1 MNITKSIPLL
11 ANKLE
16 LEEGARFFP
25 PIFRRI
31 TGMRF
36 FQKKAVWWAGSAAS
50 VLVVGV
56 VIALLAAQQP
66 TSQVQASP
74 NPNSGPASQDEAR
87 SGALSVKT
95 IFPKCDPNFAFSVQE
110 PADVKPYY
118 ISELDAQVA
127 GQLKD
132 IRKAEGAPVKTGE
145 LLAKIAVP
153 DLDQEVVVKE
163 TVIQQRQEELEVARN
178 NKEIAQRGVEVAQN
192 NIEVKKAG
200 EEVAKATEIY
210 RGKFFRRLKR
220 AFSGSVKSALEET
233 VDEAEQNHLAAIADV
248 TRARNDVIM
257 AQSALAEA
265 GAKLGAAN
273 ADIKLKQAL
282 IRVAE
287 QDKEKAKAAASYS
300 EIRSLFSGKIK
311 RRHADPGT
319 FLRIGDP
326 VLIVERT
333 DIVTVTMKVPDT
345 FAPYVNENTDAVIEM
360 SELPGQAIHAK
371 VTRQVPSLETKT
383 NDHTMLV
390 LVDLYNG
397 TQKEYDEFI
406 AREKAKKP
414 PREPFDDLK
423 ENSLPIAPKLMGINA
438 GDAPHLLPGMY
449 GQMRLV
455 FNKLP
460 NVFLIPS
467 DAIDRSGGTPN
478 IFLVKDSKVHRAE
491 VEVDVDDQKLA
502 RVKIVERTAT
512 GEAKRALTGKEEIIY
527 SNLNEVTEG
536 EKVETIPIDWKP
548 RD

>member
-1 MNITKSIPLL
+1 MHLFK
-11 ANKLE
+11 
-16 LEEGARFFP
+16 
-25 PIFRRI
+25 RRI
-31 TGMRF
+31 
-36 FQKKAVWWAGSAAS
+36 VWWAGSAAS
-50 VLVVGV
+50 VVAIGA
-56 VIALLAAQQP
+56 VIAILSVHQSGPRLE
-66 TSQVQASP
+66 ASP
-74 NPNSGPASQDEAR
+74 ASETGSAPQDEGGG
-87 SGALSVKT
+87 GALSVKT
-95 IFPKCDPNFAFSVQE
+95 IFPKCNPAFAFSVQE
-110 PADVKPYY
+110 PAEVKPYY
-118 ISELDAQVA
+118 ISELDSQVA
-127 GQLKD
+127 GQLEN
-132 IRKAEGAPVKTGE
+132 IRKAEGSRVKAGE

-153 DLDQEVVVKE
+153 DLDQEVALKVA
-163 TVIQQRQEELEVARN
+163 VIQQRQQELEVAKS
-178 NKEIAQRGVEVAQN
+178 NKETAQRGVEVAKN
-192 NIEVKKAG
+192 NIEVKKAS

-220 AFSGSVKSALEET
+220 AFSGEVRGALEDT

-248 TRARNDVIM
+248 TRAQNEVLG
-257 AQSALAEA
+257 AKSALAEA
-265 GAKLGAAN
+265 QAKLDAAN
-273 ADIKLKQAL
+273 ADVKLKQAL

-287 QDKEKAKAAASYS
+287 QDREKAKAAVSYS
-300 EIRSLFSGKIK
+300 EIRSLFDAKVK
-311 RRHADPGT
+311 RRHADPGS
-319 FLRIGDP
+319 FLRIGEP
-326 VLIVERT
+326 ILTVERT

-397 TQKEYDEFI
+397 TEKEYEEFMD
-406 AREKAKKP
+406 REKGKKP

-423 ENSLPIAPKLMGINA
+423 ENSLPIAPKLMGANA
-438 GDAPHLLPGMY
+438 GEAPHLLPGMY

-467 DAIDRSGGTPN
+467 DAIDRSGGTPS
-478 IFLVKDSKVHRAE
+478 IFLVKDGKAHRAE

-512 GEAKRALTGKEEIIY
+512 GEVKRALTGKEEIIY
-527 SNLNEVTEG
+527 SNLNEVTED
-536 EKVETIPIDWKP
+536 EPVNTIPIDWLP